1 MCFNNNFSLSIQPW
15 TWLILGQKWRV
26 FSLNCYVFL
35 GLLLPGWLW
44 IPSLGRGGWKWSLEK
59 QSCKM
64 NPMLSGII
72 FLLGQFAFSWMENSI
87 LLFLFLLLL
96 LFSFLGFVSNFSAD
110 DPMQKWMWGRKTERE
125 NARPISTH
133 LHLVII
139 CLFEINYEW
148 LCTVSKQDKKNT
160 HIWFKYAHSAEI
172 RKRQY
177 FFFWGKTTAYECN
190 NYKSH
195 IHKNSSPYSP
205 F

>member
-15 TWLILGQKWRV
+15 TWLILGQKWIV
-26 FSLNCYVFL
+26 FSLSCYDFL

-44 IPSLGRGGWKWSLEK
+44 IPSLGRGGWKVSRVAVLQDESYVICD
-59 QSCKM
+59 Q
-64 NPMLSGII
+64 I
-72 FLLGQFAFSWMENSI
+72 LLGQFAFSWMENSI

-177 FFFWGKTTAYECN
+177 FFLR
-190 NYKSH
+190 
-195 IHKNSSPYSP
+195 
-205 F
+205 